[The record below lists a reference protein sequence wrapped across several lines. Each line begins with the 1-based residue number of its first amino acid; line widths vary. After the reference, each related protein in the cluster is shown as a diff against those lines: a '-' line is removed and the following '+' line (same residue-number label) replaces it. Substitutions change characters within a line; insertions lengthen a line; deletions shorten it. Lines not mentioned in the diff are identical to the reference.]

1 MGVKI
6 ERFIVAGCLC
16 AMVLNCFLVQG
27 MSSVYKKYSTHEACQ
42 KG

>member
-16 AMVLNCFLVQG
+16 EMVLNCFLVQG
-27 MSSVYKKYSTHEACQ
+27 D
-42 KG
+42 